1 MKTLAE
7 KASEQ
12 ADVITAEFE
21 LRPEITPQ
29 VVKLA
34 FYDFVILCGTLF
46 PLLVTSSLTFVSL
59 VALDTEFN

>member
-12 ADVITAEFE
+12 ADMITAEFE

-46 PLLVTSSLTFVSL
+46 PELVTLSLRFVSL
-59 VALDTEFN
+59 FTLGTEFS